1 MLQSNLLISI
11 KTLEQINNYLN
22 LPSQALLLEGEKHL
36 GKTSML
42 RLIASNLS
50 KDSSLELYEIG
61 LNDGAIKLEEIKN
74 LKNFTKLQVTDNATR
89 VITIVDADRM
99 THETQNSLLKLLE
112 EPPKR
117 TYFLLSSS
125 DTSGLL
131 QTILSRVQRIRV
143 LAPSKDEFVD
153 YFVKQ
158 GLSEI
163 KAEKDYMRSGGRAG
177 IVIKTDDTLSTE
189 GMNIAKELLST
200 DPGKR
205 LFRVDE
211 LLKND
216 ALLGSTLESLER
228 ILQIGYK
235 TSAAKGQD
243 ISSWI
248 KRLSAIEQAQTEL
261 SYGISKRTS
270 VTKLLVNL

>member
-11 KTLEQINNYLN
+11 KTLEQINNYLS
-22 LPSQALLLEGEKHL
+22 LPSQALLLEGDKHL

-42 RLIASNLS
+42 RHIANNLS
-50 KDSSLELYEIG
+50 IDSALELYEIG
-61 LNDGAIKLEEIKN
+61 LEDGAIKLEEIKN
-74 LKNFTKLQVTDNATR
+74 LKNFTKLQVSDDAIR

-143 LAPSKDEFVD
+143 LPPLKDEFVE

-158 GLSEI
+158 GLS
-163 KAEKDYMRSGGRAG
+163 KNSAEKDYMRSGGRAG
-177 IVIKTDDTLSTE
+177 LVIEVDDTLSTE

-200 DPGKR
+200 EPGKR
-205 LFRVDE
+205 LFKVDG

-228 ILQIGYK
+228 ILQIGFK

-243 ISSWI
+243 ISSWV

-261 SYGISKRTS
+261 SYGVSKRTS
-270 VTKLLVNL
+270 VAKLLVNL